1 MSLHYSL
8 HRTFNAFTYTA
19 AAGLMA
25 LSLNVSASTS
35 NQYNTHQV
43 QQNTQQLQ
51 QNEESKAAAIGLGSG
66 VVVGAIVAGPVG
78 AAVAGI
84 VGALL
89 GENTAQENAL
99 QNNREALSKANDENT
114 ALLAA
119 NQSMQE
125 QLMITKVAYS
135 EELVQAPAPTLKS
148 SIQFKSGS
156 VVVEPAYQEQLSLI
170 ASALKGNE
178 KLSIRLTGQADQRGD
193 TQFNEALSMQRA
205 LSVKKELTQRGVS
218 ETQIMTVAVGESQSK
233 QTEHEGIFF
242 DRKVEMEI
250 AERAP
255 VLMSNSANY

>member
-35 NQYNTHQV
+35 NEYNTHQV
-43 QQNTQQLQ
+43 Q